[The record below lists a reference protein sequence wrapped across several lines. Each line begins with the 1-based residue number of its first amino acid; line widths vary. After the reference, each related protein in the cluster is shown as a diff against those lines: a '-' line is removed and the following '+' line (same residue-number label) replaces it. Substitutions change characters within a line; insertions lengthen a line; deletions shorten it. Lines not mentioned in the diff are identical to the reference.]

1 MRIIKLVHRSKMELM
16 EGLVN
21 GYDNTN
27 VMLWKLGPED
37 KNIGE
42 YLAVTD
48 YPLVHQM
55 DMETLAVIR
64 KSELNM
70 LTDGMSVASCAHW
83 RREVG
88 TDNSLNYHMM
98 LNPFTLETEFTL
110 YRFGNSF
117 TVLLDQ

>member
-1 MRIIKLVHRSKMELM
+1 MRTVFIVIRSSLEMM

-27 VMLWKLGPED
+27 VMVWKLGPED

-48 YPLVHQM
+48 YPLVHQL
-55 DMETLAVIR
+55 DMETLAVRR
-64 KSELNM
+64 KSEMNL
-70 LTDGMSVASCAHW
+70 LTDGMSLASCAHW

-88 TDNSLNYHMM
+88 SSNSLNYHMM
-98 LNPFTLETEFTL
+98 LNPFTLQTDFTL
-110 YRFGNSF
+110 YRFGN
-117 TVLLDQ
+117 T